1 MRGHD
6 VEIFTTDPMHLF
18 SLDLLHHLA
27 QAYGLWVLF
36 GVVLLECMGVPMPG
50 ETALV
55 SAALYAGS
63 THRIGIAAVVAVAAL
78 AAIIGGNIGYVVGRT
93 VGFRLLLR
101 YGRHVR
107 LDERRLKVG
116 QYLFLR
122 HGGKIVFLGRFI
134 ALLRTYAPL
143 LAGTNRMP
151 WLPFEVMNALG
162 GICWA
167 ALFGVGAY
175 LFGAQAT
182 HLGGAVSVLLL
193 VAAAALVIAGLVFFR
208 RHEDELVRR
217 AELAIPGPLRAA
229 DQ

>member
-1 MRGHD
+1 MAGLVPAIHDLLTDSQKVRRGCPAFAGHD
-6 VEIFTTDPMHLF
+6 VEMRRTTPMHLF
-18 SLDLLHHLA
+18 SPDLLHHLA
-27 QAYGLWVLF
+27 HDYGLCVLF

-63 THRIGIAAVVAVAAL
+63 THRIGIASVVAVAAL
-78 AAIIGGNIGYVVGRT
+78 AAIIGGNIGYLVGRT

-143 LAGTNRMP
+143 LAGT
-151 WLPFEVMNALG
+151 
-162 GICWA
+162 
-167 ALFGVGAY
+167 
-175 LFGAQAT
+175 
-182 HLGGAVSVLLL
+182 
-193 VAAAALVIAGLVFFR
+193 
-208 RHEDELVRR
+208 
-217 AELAIPGPLRAA
+217 
-229 DQ
+229 